1 MFDFAAKQ
9 IVKSIVE
16 DVTKRS
22 DEQSLTNLRDE
33 IKKQIEQQITF
44 PVEFSDSNVDVWT
57 PNRIVIRHRKKRIE
71 IFYVNTDTGK
81 RMTAST
87 ARSLRYANVQRKEL
101 IRTVQSMLLA
111 DFSYKPVKPVEYIN
125 LSIHV

>member
-1 MFDFAAKQ
+1 MFDFAAKH

-22 DEQSLTNLRDE
+22 DEQRLTNLRDE

-57 PNRIVIRHRKKRIE
+57 PNRIVIRHRKNALK
-71 IFYVNTDTGK
+71 FF
-81 RMTAST
+81 M
-87 ARSLRYANVQRKEL
+87 
-101 IRTVQSMLLA
+101 
-111 DFSYKPVKPVEYIN
+111 
-125 LSIHV
+125 